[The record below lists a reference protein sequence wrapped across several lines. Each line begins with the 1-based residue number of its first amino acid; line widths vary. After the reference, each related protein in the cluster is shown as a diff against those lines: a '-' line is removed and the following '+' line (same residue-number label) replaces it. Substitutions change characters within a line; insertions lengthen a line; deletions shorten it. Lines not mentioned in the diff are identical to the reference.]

1 MLREMAGRSPTPDL
15 LHEALLGE
23 AAESAFFAITVY
35 DDDGRLV
42 AVNRRAAELLG
53 YDREELLA
61 FDVGAFTEG
70 GFDRSRLFSQN
81 MREGVRLVQRKD
93 GARIPTAFVVAPA
106 SSRACRTSLPC
117 GGSSPRTILAL
128 QPPPENCPGGF
139 PESWH
144 YFTTSCS
151 RSVTASEKPGSV
163 AA

>member
-35 DDDGRLV
+35 DDDGHMV

-70 GFDRSRLFSQN
+70 GFDRSRLFSQD

-93 GARIPTAFVVAPA
+93 GVRIPTAFVVAPA
-106 SSRACRTSLPC
+106 TLAALASFLDAWGQLAADEPPAPTASWASHPAACP
-117 GGSSPRTILAL
+117 
-128 QPPPENCPGGF
+128 
-139 PESWH
+139 
-144 YFTTSCS
+144 S
-151 RSVTASEKPGSV
+151 RSTTCA
-163 AA
+163 